1 MSKSRLLKDKT
12 ILLVDDEPDVLETFK
27 ELLEVEADIILHTAG
42 TFEEARQLLY
52 SHNYDLVILD
62 IMGVQGFDLLEIAV
76 HRGFSVIMLTAHA
89 LNPEALKRS
98 IEMGAKA
105 YLPKTCL
112 PDIVPFLE
120 DVLRLSYQ
128 SVWRKVIDQVS
139 TLFDIRFGPDWRKS
153 EREFWNEFEK
163 NLSMDNPAIITER
176 DRHS

>member
-1 MSKSRLLKDKT
+1 MPQSEVLRDKT
-12 ILLVDDEPDVLETFK
+12 ILVVDDEPDVLETLK
-27 ELLEVEADIILHTAG
+27 ELLDDQTDIVLHTASG
-42 TFEEARQLLY
+42 FQEARQLLF
-52 SHNYDLVILD
+52 SHNYDVVILD
-62 IMGVQGFDLLEIAV
+62 IMGVRGFDLLEIAG

-112 PDIVPFLE
+112 PDIVPFLD
-120 DVLRLSYQ
+120 DVLRLSYK

-139 TLFDIRFGPDWRKS
+139 TLFDIRFGPDWRQS

-163 NLSMDNPAIITER
+163 NLSMDNPTIITER
-176 DRHS
+176 NRH